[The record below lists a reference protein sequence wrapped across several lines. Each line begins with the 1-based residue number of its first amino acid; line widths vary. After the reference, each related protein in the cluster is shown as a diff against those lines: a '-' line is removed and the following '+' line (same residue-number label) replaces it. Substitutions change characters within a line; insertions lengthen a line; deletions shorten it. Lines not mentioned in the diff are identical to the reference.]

1 MATKNSAIEDM
12 RQKALSMLKR
22 VRELEAKEK
31 EKKYHNLGTLALK
44 FFERKI
50 TLEEFKKEGKK
61 LTGLV
66 AHGDS
71 ISDNSFSQS
80 ELEEALK

>member
-1 MATKNSAIEDM
+1 MEIKNSVIEDM
-12 RQKALSMLKR
+12 RQKALAMLKR
-22 VRELEAKEK
+22 VRELESKEK
-31 EKKYHNLGTLALK
+31 EKRYIDLGTLALK

-50 TLEEFKKEGKK
+50 TLEEFKTEGKK

-66 AHGDS
+66 TLGDS
-71 ISDNSFSQS
+71 ISDNSFSES